1 VLEVRDAVVRFGGVA
16 AVDGVSIT
24 AGPGS
29 ITGLIG
35 PNGAGKTTLFNLIAG
50 AIRPAGGV
58 IRFDGRTL
66 TNRPAQARLAAGLGR
81 TFQIPR
87 PFPQLTVLENL
98 MVAAPHGAMLAAA
111 LAPRRTRAHELAARD
126 RAMDILERLALAR
139 LAREQAR
146 VLSGG
151 QRKLLELGRVLM
163 ARPRMILLDEP
174 AAGVNPA
181 LLETIGQHLAA
192 LRDEGIGLLMVE
204 HNMGFISGLCDRVY
218 AMESGRI
225 IAEGSPDAVL
235 ADPRV
240 AASYLGAAA

>member
-1 VLEVRDAVVRFGGVA
+1 MLEIRDAVVRFGGVA
-16 AVDGVSIT
+16 AVDGVSIS
-24 AGPGS
+24 APPGG

-50 AIRPAGGV
+50 AIRSTAGE
-58 IRFDGRTL
+58 IRFEGRSL
-66 TNRPAQARLAAGLGR
+66 THLPAQARLAAGLGR

-87 PFPQLTVLENL
+87 PFPALTVLENL
-98 MVAAPHGAMLAAA
+98 MVSAPRGAMLEAA
-111 LAPRRTRAHELAARD
+111 LAPGRTRARELAARD
-126 RAMDILERLALAR
+126 QAREILDRLALSR
-139 LAREQAR
+139 LAGEPAR

-151 QRKLLELGRVLM
+151 QHKLLELGRVLM

-174 AAGVNPA
+174 AAGVNPS
-181 LLETIGQHLAA
+181 LLATIGEHLAS

-204 HNMGFISGLCDRVY
+204 HNMGFISFLCDRVH

-225 IAEGSPDAVL
+225 IASGSAAEVL
-235 ADPRV
+235 ANPRV

>member
-1 VLEVRDAVVRFGGVA
+1 MLEVRDVVIRFGGVA
-16 AVDGVSIT
+16 AVDGASIT
-24 AGPGS
+24 APPGS

-50 AIRPAGGV
+50 AIRPAAGA
-58 IRFDGRTL
+58 IRFEGRSL
-66 TNRPAQARLAAGLGR
+66 TRLPAASRLALGLAR
-81 TFQIPR
+81 TFQIPH
-87 PFPQLTVLENL
+87 PFPELTVLENL
-98 MVAAPHGAMLAAA
+98 LVAAPHGAMLAAA
-111 LAPRRTRAHELAARD
+111 LTPGRTRARELSACE
-126 RAMDILERLALAR
+126 RAEGILAR
-139 LAREQAR
+139 LALRGLAGEPAR

-181 LLETIGQHLAA
+181 LLETIGHHLAQ

-204 HNMGFISGLCDRVY
+204 HNMGFVAGLCDRVY

-225 IAEGSPDAVL
+225 IAEGSAAEVL
-235 ADPRV
+235 ADARV

>member
-1 VLEVRDAVVRFGGVA
+1 MLEVRDAVVRFGGVA
-16 AVDGVSIT
+16 AVDGTSI
-24 AGPGS
+24 AAPPGS

-50 AIRPAGGV
+50 AIRPAAGQ
-58 IRFDGRTL
+58 IRFEGRSL
-66 TNRPAQARLAAGLGR
+66 TSLPAAARLAAGLGR

-87 PFPQLTVLENL
+87 PFPELTVLENL

-111 LAPRRTRAHELAARD
+111 LAPHRTRARELAARE
-126 RAMDILERLALAR
+126 RAERILERLALTR
-139 LAREQAR
+139 LARDPAR

-163 ARPRMILLDEP
+163 AAPRMILLDEP

-181 LLETIGQHLAA
+181 LLETIGNHLAA
-192 LRDEGIGLLMVE
+192 LRDDGIGLLMVE
-204 HNMGFISGLCDRVY
+204 HNMGFIGGLCDRVY

-225 IAEGSPDAVL
+225 IAEGRPAEVL

>member
-1 VLEVRDAVVRFGGVA
+1 LLEVRDAVVRFGGVA
-16 AVDGVSIT
+16 AVDGASI
-24 AGPGS
+24 AAPPGS

-50 AIRPAGGV
+50 AIRPAAGQV
-58 IRFDGRTL
+58 RFEGRSL
-66 TNRPAQARLAAGLGR
+66 TALPAEARLAAGLGR

-87 PFPQLTVLENL
+87 PFPELTVLENL
-98 MVAAPHGAMLAAA
+98 MVAAPPGAMLAAA
-111 LAPRRTRAHELAARD
+111 LAPRRTRARELAARE
-126 RAMDILERLALAR
+126 RAETILERLALTR
-139 LAREQAR
+139 LARDPAR

-163 ARPRMILLDEP
+163 AAPRMILLDEP

-181 LLETIGQHLAA
+181 LLEAIGHHLAA

-225 IAEGSPDAVL
+225 IAEGSAAEVL

>member
-1 VLEVRDAVVRFGGVA
+1 MLEVRDAVVRFGGVA
-16 AVDGVSIT
+16 AVDGVSI
-24 AGPGS
+24 AAPPGS

-50 AIRPAGGV
+50 ALRPAAGE
-58 IRFDGRTL
+58 IRFEGRPL
-66 TNRPAQARLAAGLGR
+66 TRLPAQSRLAAGLAR

-87 PFPQLTVLENL
+87 PFPALTVLENL
-98 MVAAPHGAMLAAA
+98 MVAAPPGAMLAAA
-111 LAPRRTRAHELAARD
+111 LAPGRTRARELAARA
-126 RAMDILERLALAR
+126 RAEEILAR
-139 LAREQAR
+139 LALTRLSGEPAR

-181 LLETIGQHLAA
+181 LLEAIGHHLAA

-204 HNMGFISGLCDRVY
+204 HNMGFVSGLCDRVY

-225 IAEGSPDAVL
+225 IAEGTAAEVL

>member
-1 VLEVRDAVVRFGGVA
+1 MLEVRDAVIRFGGVA
-16 AVDGVSIT
+16 AVDGASIT
-24 AGPGS
+24 APPGS

-35 PNGAGKTTLFNLIAG
+35 PNGAGKTTLFNLVAG
-50 AIRPAGGV
+50 ALRPAAGE
-58 IRFDGRTL
+58 IRFEGRPL
-66 TNRPAQARLAAGLGR
+66 TRLPAQARLAVGLAR

-87 PFPQLTVLENL
+87 PFPELTVLENL
-98 MVAAPHGAMLAAA
+98 MVAAPPGAMLAAA
-111 LAPRRTRAHELAARD
+111 LAPGRTRARELAAR
-126 RAMDILERLALAR
+126 AQAEEILAR
-139 LAREQAR
+139 LALTRLSGEPAR

-181 LLETIGQHLAA
+181 LLEAIGQHLTA
-192 LRDEGIGLLMVE
+192 LRDEGVGLLMVE
-204 HNMGFISGLCDRVY
+204 HNMGFVSGLCDRVY

-225 IAEGSPDAVL
+225 IAEGTAAEVL